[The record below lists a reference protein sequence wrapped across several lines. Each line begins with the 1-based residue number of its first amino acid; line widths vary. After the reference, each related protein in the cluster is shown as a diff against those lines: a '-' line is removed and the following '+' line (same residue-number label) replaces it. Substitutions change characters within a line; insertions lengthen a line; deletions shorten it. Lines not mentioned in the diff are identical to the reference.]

1 MCCNLNITSLE
12 MKFDAKVI
20 VDILNKPTYVNNII
34 SPILDD
40 CRLLASRIPQI
51 RVKHCFR
58 QANRCAD
65 SLARMSVSLDS
76 VFSSF
81 HSLSVD
87 LLDVFDDDL
96 NGVNVN
102 RLCPEPDVPL

>member
-1 MCCNLNITSLE
+1 
-12 MKFDAKVI
+12 
-20 VDILNKPTYVNNII
+20 
-34 SPILDD
+34 
-40 CRLLASRIPQI
+40 
-51 RVKHCFR
+51 
-58 QANRCAD
+58 
-65 SLARMSVSLDS
+65 MSVSLDS

-87 LLDVFDDDL
+87 LLDVFEDDL